1 MTVVLVMSV
10 YTDCL
15 SEHGSGMCVP
25 NVSVVLFVVS
35 VTLKVRI
42 GDVCIAFV
50 LCVGDVC
57 VERDVDR
64 VRMRNVALKYACLVA
79 GARAA

>member
-1 MTVVLVMSV
+1 MVRVMSA

-35 VTLKVRI
+35 VTLDVRI
-42 GDVCIAFV
+42 
-50 LCVGDVC
+50 
-57 VERDVDR
+57 
-64 VRMRNVALKYACLVA
+64 
-79 GARAA
+79 